1 MRSRVLLFVY
11 IYGENEMK
19 KVMVVLFLVGILLLS
34 ACQADQPAPAPTSA
48 PSVPGQAAA
57 SEPQPAPA
65 AGVVKIGV
73 IQPLSGPDGKYGEVI
88 VPAYEYAVKQVN
100 DAGGIKSLGGARLE
114 IVWSDHQ
121 SSAET
126 AISEVERLIERER
139 VSVIAGANLSGI
151 VLAATTATERLQVP
165 FVVDVPAAT
174 AITERGFEYV
184 FRTNVSGLFYGDTFA
199 EFVNYLNEQG
209 AGLESVAVTFRDLE
223 FPQSVMDPVRDR
235 SREEGLNVVYYGAYP
250 AEASDLTTYAAQV
263 RGSNPDVIATADNSV
278 AYASLFTR
286 GLNDLKVNPK
296 MIITA
301 NGAYEFEDWYS
312 GVGDLK
318 EGFLL
323 MVQWN
328 ADVADPALATDYA
341 QYTREPLN
349 GHALLSMQ
357 AVYAIAEALEL
368 AGSTDPKAIRDALA
382 VVRIEPGPRLVM
394 PWSYLDYNE
403 KGQNTG
409 AQNMVVQWQDGKL
422 VTVYPPEYA
431 TAQPIVPF
439 NYWQR

>member
-1 MRSRVLLFVY
+1 
-11 IYGENEMK
+11 MK
-19 KVMVVLFLVGILLLS
+19 KIMVMLFLMGIFLLIPS
-34 ACQADQPAPAPTSA
+34 CQADDPVPAPA
-48 PSVPGQAAA
+48 
-57 SEPQPAPA
+57 SEPTRQDENTTIETGPVSSTD
-65 AGVVKIGV
+65 VVKIGV

-121 SSAET
+121 SNAET
-126 AISEVERLIERER
+126 AISEVERLIEREK

-184 FRTNVSGLFYGDTFA
+184 FRTNVSGLFYGETFV

-209 AGLESVAVTFRDLE
+209 AGIESVAVTFRDLE
-223 FPQSVMDPVRDR
+223 FPQSVMEPVRDR
-235 SREEGLNVVYYGAYP
+235 SREEGLNVVYFGAYP

-263 RGSNPDVIATADNSV
+263 RGTNPDAIATADNSV

-301 NGAYEFEDWYS
+301 NGAYEFEDWYL

-328 ADVADPALATDYA
+328 ADVADPALAADYA
-341 QYTREPLN
+341 QFTREPLN

-368 AGSTDPKAIRDALA
+368 AGSSDPKAIRDALA
-382 VVRIEPGPRLVM
+382 EVRIEPGPRLVM
-394 PWSYLDYNE
+394 PWSHLDYNE

-409 AQNMVVQWQDGKL
+409 AQNMVVQWQEGKL
-422 VTVYPPEYA
+422 VTVYPPEFA

-439 NYWQR
+439 DYWQR